1 MLVSFLTM
9 LDMQL
14 HSCSN
19 HAHVYGYNS
28 DNCSFTDC
36 LVSHCVQMCLS
47 YFLFFRFLF
56 LCFFFFVALVVNKDI
71 VITIMA
77 YLLLI
82 DMNFQPL

>member
-1 MLVSFLTM
+1 
-9 LDMQL
+9 MQL

-19 HAHVYGYNS
+19 HAHVMVTILTIVVS
-28 DNCSFTDC
+28 QTVL
-36 LVSHCVQMCLS
+36 LVTVCKCVYRTFC
-47 YFLFFRFLF
+47 FFRFLF
-56 LCFFFFVALVVNKDI
+56 LCFFFFVALVVNKGI